1 MHAIFKMKKQLLA
14 IVCICITSISWGQIH
29 EIGAFIGG
37 SNYVGDV
44 GKTAYLLPNNFSGSI
59 IYKNNI
65 NPRIALRATLS
76 YLAISGDDAKSSN
89 SVRIN
94 RNFNFKNEIKEFAVG
109 IEYNFFEYDMTSLD
123 QSYTPYILLE
133 LAAFN
138 YNTVASE
145 VSTGEYNLKNA
156 TSFAIPFGLGFKT
169 RIADNIGFAIETR
182 IRYTFKDDIDYTTN
196 KIQSLNFG
204 GNSNDWYM
212 FTGISLVYAFG
223 RPACYSELR

>member
-1 MHAIFKMKKQLLA
+1 MKKQLLA
-14 IVCICITSISWGQIH
+14 IVFICITSISWSQIN
-29 EIGAFIGG
+29 EIGVFIGG

-44 GKTAYLLPNNFSGSI
+44 GKTAYLLPNKIAGSI
-59 IYKNNI
+59 IYKYNA
-65 NPRIALRATLS
+65 NPRIAFRGTLS
-76 YLAISGDDAKSSN
+76 YLPISGNDANSTN

-94 RNFNFKNEIKEFAVG
+94 RNFNFKNEIKELAVG
-109 IEYNFFEYDMTSLD
+109 IEYNFFEYDMTSSD
-123 QSYTPYILLE
+123 KYYTPYILLE
-133 LAAFN
+133 VAGFN

-145 VSTGEYNLKNA
+145 ITAGTYNFKNS

-169 RIADNIGFAIETR
+169 RLADNIGFAIETR
-182 IRYTFKDDIDYTTN
+182 VRYTFKDDIDYTTN